1 MFFSLSLSSLFTSLT
16 FSQDGSP
23 KIKRKAVSVLAP
35 FFSLLFRSH
44 ERTTT
49 SAKSLDF
56 IIHRVDGVNRK
67 KKKGKSR
74 WWKDANSLPR
84 NLQRRCDGCASIKEI
99 LANPSPIRSTLQS
112 GEEKTFRGAPIFF
125 LFFPFGSL
133 LMNTDMVA
141 LIDPGL
147 NHPSSVAQLS
157 SSWSSFKP

>member
-67 KKKGKSR
+67 KKKKGNPAGERMPIHFQEICSG
-74 WWKDANSLPR
+74 DAMVVP
-84 NLQRRCDGCASIKEI
+84 ASKKFWRIH
-99 LANPSPIRSTLQS
+99 R
-112 GEEKTFRGAPIFF
+112 
-125 LFFPFGSL
+125 PFGRPYSRAKKRLFGGLLFSFFSSL
-133 LMNTDMVA
+133 LARSWWIRIWSHSSIRGST
-141 LIDPGL
+141 I
-147 NHPSSVAQLS
+147 HPR
-157 SSWSSFKP
+157 